1 MRCLRERFEQ
11 GANRSRVAHPARE
24 RTSFACNADRGV
36 HAGNPKGMA
45 VSTRMAALSSL
56 PGRPVRAASSVLPCT
71 SIRPF
76 ALASVVLTGPSLHGE
91 HRQPVVEIDA
101 EAAGLGLAAE
111 VAVGRGDDARPRH
124 PGLRLADALVFAV
137 FQHAQQL
144 RLELERQFA
153 DLVEEQRALGGV
165 LEVAG
170 ARCGRAGERA
180 LRVAEQR
187 GFDERRR
194 DRGAVQGERA
204 RAARGPSP
212 WSARATS
219 SLPLPDSP
227 SIRTGKTDEA

>member
-1 MRCLRERFEQ
+1 LSVF
-11 GANRSRVAHPARE
+11 GHVAQRRH
-24 RTSFACNADRGV
+24 
-36 HAGNPKGMA
+36 
-45 VSTRMAALSSL
+45 
-56 PGRPVRAASSVLPCT
+56 
-71 SIRPF
+71 
-76 ALASVVLTGPSLHGE
+76 LHRE

-124 PGLRLADALVFAV
+124 PGLRLADALVLAV

-153 DLVEEQRALGGV
+153 DLVEEQRALGSV

-170 ARCGRAGERA
+170 LARRGRAGERA

-194 DRGAVQGERA
+194 DRGAVQGEIGACCAGAVAVEQRGRRVPCRCRIRLRSGPERGFRILPELGTQFLHRQAFADQDWALVVRRGQDGGLESADALEYFAQIHRVAGFADKISSAECAGMA
-204 RAARGPSP
+204 RIGIVVLA
-212 WSARATS
+212 
-219 SLPLPDSP
+219 
-227 SIRTGKTDEA
+227 